1 VRGFAGDHLEVRQ
14 IVCRVEI
21 GAGHHD
27 GEMAEARNLRQH
39 REEGVDH
46 ARAEAFGDD
55 DAVDVSDV
63 EMLRRGFD
71 RERADDAG
79 ALA

>member
-1 VRGFAGDHLEVRQ
+1 
-14 IVCRVEI
+14 
-21 GAGHHD
+21 
-27 GEMAEARNLRQH
+27 MAEAGILRQH

-46 ARAEAFGDD
+46 ARAETFGHD
-55 DAVDVSDV
+55 DAVDVADV

-79 ALA
+79 ALAERNR